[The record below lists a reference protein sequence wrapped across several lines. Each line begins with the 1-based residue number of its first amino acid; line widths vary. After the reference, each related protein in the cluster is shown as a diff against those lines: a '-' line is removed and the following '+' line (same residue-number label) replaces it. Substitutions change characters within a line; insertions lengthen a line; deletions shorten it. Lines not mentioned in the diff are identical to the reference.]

1 MGKFDE
7 KRRCPP
13 NGGAAHIREQTLP
26 PLAKSRG
33 YAPAS
38 INNLTFNYAFQP
50 IFKFLTGFELFTLHL
65 QIEK

>member
-33 YAPAS
+33 YAPVKYTSLFARIGTGS
-38 INNLTFNYAFQP
+38 FTKLDKKGSGQKCD
-50 IFKFLTGFELFTLHL
+50 IF
-65 QIEK
+65 

>member
-33 YAPAS
+33 YAPAIIQYS
-38 INNLTFNYAFQP
+38 IYRYSIERYSIEQ
-50 IFKFLTGFELFTLHL
+50 IFYIQVF
-65 QIEK
+65 

>member
-26 PLAKSRG
+26 RLAKSRG
-33 YAPAS
+33 YAPGLEYRT
-38 INNLTFNYAFQP
+38 LT
-50 IFKFLTGFELFTLHL
+50 IFE
-65 QIEK
+65 QRRA

>member
-33 YAPAS
+33 YAPGVCVYLC
-38 INNLTFNYAFQP
+38 ICL
-50 IFKFLTGFELFTLHL
+50 FECRV
-65 QIEK
+65 IIDI

>member
-33 YAPAS
+33 YAPGS
-38 INNLTFNYAFQP
+38 RPYYT
-50 IFKFLTGFELFTLHL
+50 LFSGLKVSCFML
-65 QIEK
+65 QSVDFWISFA